1 LAFPLLST
9 LILLLYLFLANLL
22 AQSAGCLDNKQP
34 SFNAWAFN
42 TLSSHEASVRQYND
56 PKQAATDALT
66 ALFVA
71 SPADKT
77 QCFPPP
83 TEWADDAHAASM
95 MSAAVDIPALL

>member
-1 LAFPLLST
+1 MLEYFFS
-9 LILLLYLFLANLL
+9 
-22 AQSAGCLDNKQP
+22 GCLDNKQP

-42 TLSSHEASVRQYND
+42 TLSTHEASVHQYND

-71 SPADKT
+71 SPADKM

-83 TEWADDAHAASM
+83 TEWTDNAFEASM
-95 MSAAVDIPALL
+95 VDIPSLF